1 MSVLERKESQ
11 KKKDLDLTPD
21 MYSAFTSYLKNSSG
35 ILLGASKQYLVKNRL
50 STVLR
55 DSEYNSL
62 ADLIVALE
70 RGAASSKLKSTVLD
84 VMTTNETFWFRD
96 KGHFEILKKKIFA
109 KKGRSIKVWS
119 AACSSGQEPYSISLY
134 FDEYLR
140 EQSPAGHQSLQILAT
155 DISEKIV
162 AEAKSAIYSN
172 LSLSRGVSEDFKV
185 RHFKQC
191 RDDWTLNSTVKSRVR
206 FQIFNLLDRFDSL
219 GRFDVIFI
227 RNVLIYFPDET
238 KRNILER
245 MAKVLNP
252 GGVLFLS
259 STESL
264 PVGFDLL
271 EPVREVGG
279 RYYQLKG
286 R

>member
-1 MSVLERKESQ
+1 MPILERKENQ
-11 KKKDLDLTPD
+11 KKKDLDLTAD
-21 MYSAFTSYLKNSSG
+21 MYSAFVSYLKSSSG
-35 ILLGASKQYLVKNRL
+35 ILLGGSKQYLVKNRL
-50 STVLR
+50 TTVLR

-62 ADLIVALE
+62 TDLITALK
-70 RGAASSKLKSTVLD
+70 RGSASTKLKAAVLD

-109 KKGRSIKVWS
+109 EKGRSIKVWS

-140 EQSPAGHQSLQILAT
+140 EQNPSGHQSLQILAT

-162 AEAKSAIYSN
+162 ADAKSAIYSN
-172 LSLSRGVSEDFKV
+172 LSLSRGVPEDFKI

-206 FQIFNLLDRFDSL
+206 FQTFNLLDRFDSL

-245 MAKVLNP
+245 MTKSLDP
-252 GGVLFLS
+252 GGALFLS

-271 EPVREVGG
+271 EPVREAGG
-279 RYYQLKG
+279 RYYKLKS

>member
-11 KKKDLDLTPD
+11 NKKNLDLTPD
-21 MYSAFTSYLKNSSG
+21 MYRVFISYLKSSSG
-35 ILLGASKQYLVKNRL
+35 ILLGDSKQYLVKNRL
-50 STVLR
+50 STLLR
-55 DSEYNSL
+55 GSEYSSL
-62 ADLIVALE
+62 SDLILALQK
-70 RGAASSKLKSTVLD
+70 GSASSMLKAAVLD

-96 KGHFEILKKKIFA
+96 KGHFEILKKRIFPE
-109 KKGRSIKVWS
+109 KGRSIKVWS

-140 EQSPAGHQSLQILAT
+140 EAGSAGQQNLQILAT

-162 AEAKSAIYSN
+162 ADARSAIYSN
-172 LSLSRGVSEDFKV
+172 MSLSRGVSEEFKGQY
-185 RHFKQC
+185 FKQY
-191 RDDWTLNSTVKSRVR
+191 RDDWTLNNTVKSRVR
-206 FQIFNLLDRFDSL
+206 FQTFNLLDRFDSL

-245 MAKVLNP
+245 MVKALNP

-264 PVGFDLL
+264 PVEFDLL

-279 RYYQLKG
+279 RYYQLKS
-286 R
+286 